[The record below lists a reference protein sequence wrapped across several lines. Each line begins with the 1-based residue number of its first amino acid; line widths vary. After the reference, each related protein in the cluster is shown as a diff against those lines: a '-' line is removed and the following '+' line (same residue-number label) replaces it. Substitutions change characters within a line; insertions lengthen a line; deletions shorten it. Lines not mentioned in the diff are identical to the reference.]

1 MNVRIA
7 RRGGEV
13 AHDRQQ
19 VRNRDVGMHEGVF
32 RVQRGQLYRDA
43 RRGAH
48 ITGGFAHQPRD
59 GFVIIDAIAFGIVEG
74 HCCFAEHVEAVRQAP
89 RAFGGCPLE
98 RFVDRAAVNEL
109 SAQNAHGLQRG
120 TADDRLAQPVHR
132 ALEGL
137 AHALLRFFGPL
148 EHFAGQHQR
157 ESRRIDEGRGTL
169 AHVLGPVDV
178 ADLVADKRIGSRRIG
193 YAKQRLGKAHQR
205 HTLLGSEA
213 VLVQEGVDPARLA
226 LASFLDQVDR
236 DRLGF
241 FMFGACPTGLCHAFG
256 DAGVLFR
263 AIGFAE
269 GLAGDGG
276 QAGRIVQGHTTPN
289 RKRDE
294 AGPLDLR
301 CIPFKLCGTRLF
313 RSVCS
318 LLRREPFGHCL
329 LRVLW
334 QVQAQLAA
342 PPQHVMRAARIFV
355 VDEVTQLGS
364 VERPAEMFAQIRQ

>member
-1 MNVRIA
+1 M
-7 RRGGEV
+7 
-13 AHDRQQ
+13 
-19 VRNRDVGMHEGVF
+19 
-32 RVQRGQLYRDA
+32 
-43 RRGAH
+43 
-48 ITGGFAHQPRD
+48 
-59 GFVIIDAIAFGIVEG
+59 
-74 HCCFAEHVEAVRQAP
+74 
-89 RAFGGCPLE
+89 
-98 RFVDRAAVNEL
+98 
-109 SAQNAHGLQRG
+109 
-120 TADDRLAQPVHR
+120 
-132 ALEGL
+132 
-137 AHALLRFFGPL
+137 
-148 EHFAGQHQR
+148 
-157 ESRRIDEGRGTL
+157 
-169 AHVLGPVDV
+169 LGPVDI

-193 YAKQRLGKAHQR
+193 YAQQRLGKAHQR

-226 LASFLDQVDR
+226 LASFLDEVDR

-318 LLRREPFGHCL
+318 LLRREPFRHCL
-329 LRVLW
+329 LRVLR

-355 VDEVTQLGS
+355 IDKVAQLGS
-364 VERPAEMFAQIRQ
+364 VKRPAEMFAQIRQ